1 MIEMKSTSRELTKVE
16 RYRLTLSPEIKTVQD
31 LEDGSIINV
40 AAYCEFNDVNEETG
54 EVANLLGILD
64 KDGTSYVTQSAT
76 FRRSFSD
83 IADIFSDE
91 DESEF
96 SIKKISGV
104 TKANRPYVNCVLA

>member
-31 LEDGSIINV
+31 LEDGSVINV

-83 IADIFSDE
+83 IADIFIDE
-91 DESEF
+91 GESEF
-96 SIKKISGV
+96 SIRKISGV
-104 TKANRPYVNCVLA
+104 TKANRPYVNCVLV

>member
-31 LEDGSIINV
+31 LADGAVINV
-40 AAYCEFNDVNEETG
+40 TAFCEFNDVNEETG
-54 EVANLLGILD
+54 EVAQLLGILD

-76 FRRSFSD
+76 FKRSFSD
-83 IADIFSDE
+83 IADIFADE
-91 DESEF
+91 GESEF
-96 SIKKISGV
+96 SIRKISGT

>member
-1 MIEMKSTSRELTKVE
+1 MSIEIKRTSRELTKIE

-31 LEDGSIINV
+31 IADNTPITV
-40 AAYCEFNDVNEETG
+40 TAFCEFNDINEETG
-54 EVANLLGILD
+54 EISNLLGILD

-83 IADIFSDE
+83 IADIFDDGE
-91 DESEF
+91 EF
-96 SIKKISGV
+96 TIRKISGT